1 MSVEWN
7 MPTNT
12 HMKVIIID
20 LTVINKFVIIKIIYC
35 FLLIGSLTLKK
46 RVCRMPCALSQISL
60 FLFINRTAIKCAF
73 ELGSSLKCKIA

>member
-1 MSVEWN
+1 

-20 LTVINKFVIIKIIYC
+20 LTVINKQATEFVIIKIICC

-46 RVCRMPCALSQISL
+46 RVC
-60 FLFINRTAIKCAF
+60 
-73 ELGSSLKCKIA
+73 

>member
-1 MSVEWN
+1 

-20 LTVINKFVIIKIIYC
+20 LTVINKQATEFVIIKIICC

-46 RVCRMPCALSQISL
+46 RVCRMLCALSQISL